1 MIEDITYK
9 TCSKC
14 GEEKPLSLY
23 YKNKGRKDGVSV
35 YCAKC
40 MKEYSKKPERV
51 EYEKN
56 RTKLR
61 SKTEN
66 YKKYQVQYQMKLNK
80 KKYNE
85 DYTFRIMKRMRNTL
99 SKYITRKQ
107 KTTNELI
114 GCSSEDLIKHLEKQ
128 FQYGMTWENY
138 GQYGW
143 HIDHII
149 PLSSA
154 KTEEDIIKLNH
165 YTNLKPLWWKDNLRK
180 SNKISQEWGNA

>member
-1 MIEDITYK
+1 MIEEITYK

-14 GEEKPLSLY
+14 GEEKPLSSF

-40 MKEYSKKPERV
+40 MREYFKRPERV

-61 SKTEN
+61 SKTEE

-85 DYTFRIMKRMRNTL
+85 DYTFRIMKRMRNL
-99 SKYITRKQ
+99 IGKYITRKQ
-107 KTTNELI
+107 KTTNNII
-114 GCSSEDLIKHLEKQ
+114 GCSSDELVKHLEKQ
-128 FQYGMTWENY
+128 FQIGMTWENY
-138 GQYGW
+138 GEW

-149 PLSSA
+149 PQSLA
-154 KTEEDIIKLNH
+154 KTEDELYRLNH
-165 YTNLKPLWWKDNLRK
+165 YTNLQPLWKEDNLRK
-180 SNKISQEWGNA
+180 SNKISEKYGNI